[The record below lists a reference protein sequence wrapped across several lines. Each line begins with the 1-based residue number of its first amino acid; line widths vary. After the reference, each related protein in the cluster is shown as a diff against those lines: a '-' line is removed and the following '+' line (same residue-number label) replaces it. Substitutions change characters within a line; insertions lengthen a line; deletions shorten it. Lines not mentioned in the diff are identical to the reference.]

1 MDKTIKLRV
10 KKEIDNVVSLVPLSS
25 KTQLEKATP

>member
-10 KKEIDNVVSLVPLSS
+10 KKEIDNSGEFKVGFEI
-25 KTQLEKATP
+25 QKAL